1 MKATELDQK
10 LIMNLEKDGCF
21 VEKQSG
27 TLDTPAEESIANFC
41 TGLEVGQTSDNRSTS
56 AEHLDVD
63 GLVSDL
69 EQLVVK
75 LAASQLDEGVAERLM
90 SVLQPFCK

>member
-1 MKATELDQK
+1 M
-10 LIMNLEKDGCF
+10 
-21 VEKQSG
+21 
-27 TLDTPAEESIANFC
+27 
-41 TGLEVGQTSDNRSTS
+41 SDNRSTS

-75 LAASQLDEGVAERLM
+75 LEASQLDEGVAERLM